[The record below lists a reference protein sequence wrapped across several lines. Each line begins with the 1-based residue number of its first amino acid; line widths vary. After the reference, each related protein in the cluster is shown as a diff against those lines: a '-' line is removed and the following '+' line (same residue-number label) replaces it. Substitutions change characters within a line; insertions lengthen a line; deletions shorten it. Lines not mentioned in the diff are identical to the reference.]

1 MLRIYGLRAQ
11 SAVFMR
17 IYAAYI
23 RICDRLKLI
32 IFVETLKWRKLDNT
46 TDTMKMIIIH
56 LCLSCSQKHLLKME
70 LGMRQTIIYL
80 DFFKVN

>member
-11 SAVFMR
+11 LAVFMR

-32 IFVETLKWRKLDNT
+32 IFVETLKWRKLDNI
-46 TDTMKMIIIH
+46 TDAMKMIQP
-56 LCLSCSQKHLLKME
+56 LCPALLKNGVGE
-70 LGMRQTIIYL
+70 EARQYFLSLFISL
-80 DFFKVN
+80 FKVN